1 MLLKNFVNL
10 NEEEI
15 EMVRRWRNHPE
26 VRRWMYTDHEIS
38 KEEHLSFIET
48 LRHDKRN
55 FYYLVYKVDKA
66 VGVLSLTKVDFRNCN
81 AYFGIYAN
89 PEEKIH
95 GAGLIL
101 EKSAISLAFDVAQ
114 LHTLKLEVIEDNE
127 RVINF
132 HKRMGFE
139 EEGRLKEFVFKDG
152 RWKDVIV
159 MGIIKKGSVPEQPL

>member
-1 MLLKNFVNL
+1 MNRLDPKN
-10 NEEEI
+10 
-15 EMVRRWRNHPE
+15 R
-26 VRRWMYTDHEIS
+26 
-38 KEEHLSFIET
+38 
-48 LRHDKRN
+48 
-55 FYYLVYKVDKA
+55 
-66 VGVLSLTKVDFRNCN
+66 N

-139 EEGRLKEFVFKDG
+139 EEVG
-152 RWKDVIV
+152 
-159 MGIIKKGSVPEQPL
+159 